1 MDTIE
6 SVILQNVYVQ
16 SNGIIRNSKGRL
28 IGRLVD
34 SVDYTSEHIN
44 MTNEPEWIE
53 NNDIGRQAKPCEHYM
68 GWNILEGHS
77 YYRCMNCTYID
88 GEKSFKEEI
97 EKAKSELLSKIEE
110 EVKGM
115 KIFPPEIF
123 NRKDLTGVKER
134 FFNKALDQV
143 IKSLS
148 KYKTL

>member
-1 MDTIE
+1 
-6 SVILQNVYVQ
+6 
-16 SNGIIRNSKGRL
+16 
-28 IGRLVD
+28 
-34 SVDYTSEHIN
+34 

-53 NNDIGRQAKPCEHYM
+53 NNDIGRQAKPCEHYI

-115 KIFPPEIF
+115 KQVGLVEKMYQEEDGKWSESYSCAKCGGYDDCDCEGF
-123 NRKDLTGVKER
+123 NEAIGE
-134 FFNKALDQV
+134 V
-143 IKSLS
+143 IKLLS